1 MKMNLEIVFKVL
13 KNLKAWLGEI
23 KIVLCANEIT
33 HF

>member
-13 KNLKAWLGEI
+13 KNLKVWLGEI
-23 KIVLCANEIT
+23 KIVVHANKIT